1 MDDLL
6 VLMRMLVVMRVAIL
20 LSLLNALIVV
30 PDTVTLNIAALRT
43 D

>member
-6 VLMRMLVVMRVAIL
+6 VRMLVVMRVAIL
-20 LSLLNALIVV
+20 LALFKALIVV
-30 PDTVTLNIAALRT
+30 PYTVTLHIAALRT